1 MASVEKSCPLGWHC
15 DKCLWHTRLRGI
27 NPQSGAEID
36 NEGCAIAF
44 LPILLIENSNQQRQ
58 TAAAVESTRN
68 ALASTVSLA
77 AGVIASAIDTQGPP
91 MIKTVSGVEMEAIG
105 ESH

>member
-1 MASVEKSCPLGWHC
+1 MAERSCPLGWHC
-15 DKCLWHTRLRGI
+15 DKCLWYTKLRGI
-27 NPQSGAEID
+27 NPQSGQEID
-36 NEGCAIAF
+36 NDGCAIAF

-68 ALASTVSLA
+68 VLASTVSRA
-77 AGVIASAIDTQGPP
+77 AGAIASAIDTQGPP